1 MTPVLKGFVAVPHGQ
16 VHFRYGGS
24 GPVVVMLH
32 DSPRS
37 SVLHAPNIEWL
48 GEHFTVIALDT
59 PGYGNSTPLPQPAP
73 TIKDFAAALAAT
85 LGALGIERCALYGFH
100 TGAKIALQFAVDHP
114 ERVALAVLDGLAL
127 PAETATAEYLERYLQ
142 PFEPTADG
150 SYLARQWTRIL
161 DFHRYYPWFAPS
173 AATRVRMPLPG
184 DASLHE
190 YATDVFMAGPHW
202 VDAYRAALSY
212 AAGPVIASLRSRT
225 VFMCREDDVLYGSLD
240 ALPQPLPSQCSV
252 ERIPPLTAQWRTRLL
267 AVLKQ
272 AATPQAT
279 AWSPPGP
286 SALAGSALEQQRYAN
301 LIHGQLRVRLRG
313 APGATPLLLLHDV
326 PGAASSLG
334 PFAASL
340 GTDRLTIL
348 PDLPGLGESHPL
360 PYPTLGS
367 YVMALSELL
376 EELGT
381 PTVDVLA
388 EGLGTCFAVALAAH
402 RPSQVRRV
410 VLDGVPM
417 IRSRERRLV
426 ARDYCPSIE
435 PDRHGTHLLKT
446 WHQLRN
452 AEMTWPWFD
461 RAAEAARVRDPEL
474 DPQRL
479 HAALVEVMK
488 HLPSYGDA
496 ARAALEASV
505 RDILRGVHQPVLLF
519 DAAGDTRYAGI
530 GRAARRLPASE
541 VAPRPPDV
549 AGRIDSVRRF
559 LA

>member
-100 TGAKIALQFAVDHP
+100 TGAKIALQFAADHP
-114 ERVALAVLDGLAL
+114 ERASLTVLDGLAL
-127 PAETATAEYLERYLQ
+127 PAQAATVEYLERYLQ

-150 SYLARQWTRIL
+150 SYLVRHWSRML
-161 DFHRYYPWFAPS
+161 DFHRYFPWFALS
-173 AATRVRMPLPG
+173 ASTRLRRPLPD

-190 YATDVFMAGPHW
+190 YATDLFMAGPHW

-212 AAGPVIASLRSRT
+212 AARPVIASLRSRT
-225 VFMCREDDVLYGSLD
+225 VFMCREDDVLYGDLD
-240 ALPQPLPSQCSV
+240 ALPQPLPAHCSV
-252 ERIPPLTAQWRTRLL
+252 ERIPPQAAQWRTRLL

-272 AATPQAT
+272 ASLPPAP
-279 AWSPPGP
+279 AWSPPRS
-286 SALAGSALEQQRYAN
+286 SATPGSELEQQRYAN

-313 APGATPLLLLHDV
+313 AQGAMPLLLLHDV

-334 PFAASL
+334 PFAAAL
-340 GTDRLTIL
+340 ATERLTIL

-376 EELGT
+376 EQLGT

-388 EGLGTCFAVALAAH
+388 EGLGTCFAIALAAH

-417 IRSRERRLV
+417 VRSRERRLV
-426 ARDYCPSIE
+426 ARDYCPPIA
-435 PDRHGTHLLKT
+435 PDRNGTHLLRI
-446 WHQLRN
+446 WHQLRD

-461 RAAEAARVRDPEL
+461 RAADAARIRDPQV
-474 DPQRL
+474 DAQRL

-496 ARAALEASV
+496 SRAALEASV

-519 DAAGDTRYAGI
+519 DAAGDTRYSGT
-530 GRAARRLPASE
+530 GRAARRLAASE
-541 VAPRPPDV
+541 VVPRPTDL
-549 AGRIDSVRRF
+549 AGRIESVRRF